1 MQHLTCADPG
11 ESNGDRQERTELA
24 KQDFL
29 NSEMIMSVIQMAQ
42 VQVTA
47 YREFLKLCNGDVAE
61 ATRQT
66 AIYIS
71 TMINSVTRQK
81 DDAEGK
87 SEK

>member
-11 ESNGDRQERTELA
+11 ENNGDRQERTEPV

-61 ATRQT
+61 AARQT
-66 AIYIS
+66 KCYDQSCNTAK
-71 TMINSVTRQK
+71 R
-81 DDAEGK
+81 
-87 SEK
+87 